1 MIFSKEALRRG
12 LAYRSS
18 GMQLEQQGTQYACR
32 GIPLRMDRPRR
43 RGGTPSLGQCHGNIR
58 LAARDCPDDV
68 ASDPRPHHAGP
79 DRVNAEWPRDSVFDV
94 DCPSADPTG
103 LSDALEH
110 VNAGAGPLRSGSP
123 LAMFAIGLAVVA
135 GPGCAPVADHDPDV
149 GNRNASLVDKDD
161 A

>member
-12 LAYRSS
+12 LAHRSS
-18 GMQLEQQGTQYACR
+18 GKQLEQQGTQYACR
-32 GIPLRMDRPRR
+32 DIPL
-43 RGGTPSLGQCHGNIR
+43 
-58 LAARDCPDDV
+58 
-68 ASDPRPHHAGP
+68 
-79 DRVNAEWPRDSVFDV
+79 
-94 DCPSADPTG
+94 PTG

-123 LAMFAIGLAVVA
+123 LAMLAIGLAVVA
-135 GPGCAPVADHDPDV
+135 GPGCASVADHDPDV